1 MFVATT
7 NKLIAHPVIDIEQVV
22 SVLTCILDQF
32 WREWPEE
39 GERKRE
45 RGRENKGEGERRG
58 KGREGKGERERGR
71 EERERERG
79 RGLVRE

>member
-22 SVLTCILDQF
+22 SVLTCILGQF

-45 RGRENKGEGERRG
+45 QRRGREKSG
-58 KGREGKGERERGR
+58 GRKRERGR